1 METMQSAVGHPFPT
15 QQPFNHGQTLACL
28 PQYVSVSICEWV
40 EKRPKDHKKK
50 KSETVCYMCAAMEPC
65 NHMEPQLVNIPSARE
80 HAQKN
85 IDLIW
90 EELPPPH
97 TPLVTDHI

>member
-1 METMQSAVGHPFPT
+1 MW
-15 QQPFNHGQTLACL
+15 
-28 PQYVSVSICEWV
+28 VSGE
-40 EKRPKDHKKK
+40 EAKRPQKK

-90 EELPPPH
+90 EELPPPPP